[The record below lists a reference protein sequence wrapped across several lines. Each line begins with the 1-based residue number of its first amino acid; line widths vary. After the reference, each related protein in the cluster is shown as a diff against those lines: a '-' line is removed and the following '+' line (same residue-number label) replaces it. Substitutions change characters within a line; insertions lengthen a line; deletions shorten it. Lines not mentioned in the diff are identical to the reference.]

1 MTNKLFPVNRDAFSS
16 GQVGSKIWL
25 CKQLENTDLYSK
37 ETAIY
42 GGWYGVTA
50 FLLLSRGKFN
60 VEKIRSYDI
69 DPACESVA
77 DIINEN
83 WVWQDWRF
91 KAFTEDCNKIQTGAD
106 LVINTSTEHFDSQD
120 WWENIPAGTAVALQ
134 GNNMQHD
141 DHVSNTNTL
150 SEFCNQFPL
159 TQEIYRGELGFTY
172 PDWSFTRYMIIG
184 IK

>member
-1 MTNKLFPVNRDAFSS
+1 MTNKLIPVNKDAFSS
-16 GQVGSKIWL
+16 GQVGSKLWL

-77 DIINEN
+77 DMINEN

-91 KAFTEDCNKIQTGAD
+91 KAFTENCNTIQTGAD
-106 LVINTSTEHFDSQD
+106 LVINTSTEHFDSRD

-141 DHVSNTNTL
+141 DHSSNANSL

-159 TQEIYRGELGFTY
+159 AQEIYRGELGFTY

>member
-1 MTNKLFPVNRDAFSS
+1 MQNLINFKDAFSS
-16 GQVGSKIWL
+16 GQVSSKLWL

-42 GGWYGVTA
+42 GGWYGVAA

-60 VEKIRSYDI
+60 VEKIRSYDN

-77 DIINEN
+77 DMINEN

-106 LVINTSTEHFDSQD
+106 LIINTSTEHFSSQE
-120 WWENIPAGTAVALQ
+120 WWDNILPGTAVALQ

-141 DHVSNTNTL
+141 DHVNTTNTL
-150 SEFCNQFPL
+150 VEFCNQFPL
-159 TQEIYRGELGFTY
+159 EQELYRGELDFVY
-172 PDWSFTRYMIIG
+172 PDWSFTRYMLIG